1 MFRKISKIFLK
12 MNDKEGISAEKLF
25 NVEFMKEFTNYESIE
40 DFIKSSELS
49 VKDLKHAANL
59 ESLGSE
65 KLDEFIKSA
74 TKFESWHDMLVKA
87 TEMMMHKV

>member
-65 KLDEFIKSA
+65 KLDEFIKNA